1 MRPVRIVLIICLLAM
16 TVSIAQPTYT
26 AYATPPATGTKAEDF
41 EVTNYIL
48 IRPDGTINTGNI
60 LKGDLITVRV
70 DIYDQRRT
78 SSTMMPRA
86 ALNTASFSL
95 YSASTTNIDYEY
107 NASDTTRF
115 TVIFYNAVYSGV
127 GKSFNFDLSYPGSTH
142 LLVSKDFAFNQCVE
156 YVPPK
161 DDPDSGVVVKGT
173 GFVLQDARY
182 GNGGTIY
189 AGEPFSLNATIL
201 ATNGSVPV
209 ENVTVSFIP
218 PEKLTISEGS
228 SVTYIGT
235 MSPGQSVPVSVS
247 ILPGANIDE
256 GTYTIG
262 ININGI
268 NQKTGDSVSAQATV
282 SVPILQP
289 ERFEIFN
296 AQLPTDL
303 TAGMDDGFGYS
314 SITLVNKGRGTVA
327 NVSVEITG
335 EGLYTDEGK
344 QYIGNVSAGEQKS
357 ADFNVHAD
365 MPGQLSG
372 MVIVTYEN
380 TRGEEKVLQRGF
392 SVNAMDF
399 MPQDFDQGFP
409 IDVIP
414 EPVGPPRWIIVLII
428 VAAAIAATILLIRR
442 ARKNKK
448 AKQEEFLDDD
458 DDL

>member
-1 MRPVRIVLIICLLAM
+1 MKSVRIILIICLLAM
-16 TVSIAQPTYT
+16 TVCIAQPTYT

-48 IRPDGTINTGNI
+48 IRPDGSINTGNI

-78 SSTMMPRA
+78 DPSMTPRA

-95 YSASTTNIDYEY
+95 YSATTTNIDY
-107 NASDTTRF
+107 AFTSDPTRF

-142 LLVSKDFAFNQCVE
+142 LLVSKDFDFNQCVPYE
-156 YVPPK
+156 PPK
-161 DDPDSGVVVKGT
+161 DDPNGGVVVKGT

-189 AGEPFSLNATIL
+189 AGEPFGLSATIL

-209 ENVTVSFIP
+209 ENVTVSFVP

-256 GTYTIG
+256 GTYTVG
-262 ININGI
+262 INISGI
-268 NQKTGDSVSAQATV
+268 NQKTGDTVSAQATV

-296 AQLPTDL
+296 TQLPTDL

-357 ADFNVHAD
+357 ADFNIHAD
-365 MPGQLSG
+365 MAGQLSG
-372 MVIVTYEN
+372 MVVVTYEN
-380 TRGEEKVLQRGF
+380 TRGEEKVLERGF
-392 SVNAMDF
+392 SVNVMDF

-409 IDVIP
+409 IEEFP
-414 EPVGPPRWIIVLII
+414 EPAGPQRWIIVLII
-428 VAAAIAATILLIRR
+428 VAAAIAATVLLLHR
-442 ARKNKK
+442 ARKKKK
-448 AKQEEFLDDD
+448 AKQEDFLDDD